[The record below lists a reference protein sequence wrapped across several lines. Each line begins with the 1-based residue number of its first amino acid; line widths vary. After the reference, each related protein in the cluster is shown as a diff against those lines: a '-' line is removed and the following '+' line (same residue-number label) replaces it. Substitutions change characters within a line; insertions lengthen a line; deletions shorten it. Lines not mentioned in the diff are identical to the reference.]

1 VSSASPRG
9 PEQTWEAESY
19 ARNARFVSELGMP
32 VLEWLAP
39 RSGERILDLGCGDGA
54 LTEKIAAVGCSVVG
68 VDTSPDL
75 LAAARARGLDVQQM
89 DGQALAF
96 HHEFD
101 AVFSNAAIHWMRRAD
116 DVITGVKRALKPGG
130 RFVGEFG
137 GFGNVAAIRVAVHA
151 VLRQAGYDP
160 AAVDPWFFPTPADY
174 RARLEAQGFGINRI
188 ELIPRPTPLPTA
200 IGPWL
205 DTFGASFFGVAPDS
219 EHVKLCGQAASL
231 LRPALC
237 DEQGN
242 WTADYVR
249 LRFAA
254 HI

>member
-1 VSSASPRG
+1 MLFR
-9 PEQTWEAESY
+9 
-19 ARNARFVSELGMP
+19 
-32 VLEWLAP
+32 
-39 RSGERILDLGCGDGA
+39 
-54 LTEKIAAVGCSVVG
+54 
-68 VDTSPDL
+68 
-75 LAAARARGLDVQQM
+75 
-89 DGQALAF
+89 
-96 HHEFD
+96 
-101 AVFSNAAIHWMRRAD
+101 SNAALHWMRRAD
-116 DVITGVKRALKPGG
+116 DVIAGVRRSLKPAG

-160 AAVDPWFFPTPADY
+160 APVDPWFFPTPADY
-174 RARLEAQGFGINRI
+174 RSRLEAQGFRVDHMD
-188 ELIPRPTPLPTA
+188 LIPRPTLLPTA

-205 DTFGASFFGVAPDS
+205 DTFALSFFSVAPEG
-219 EHVKLCGQAASL
+219 EHVKLCGRAAEL

-254 HI
+254 HL

>member
-1 VSSASPRG
+1 MTASSQHG
-9 PEQTWEAESY
+9 PEQTWQAESY

-32 VLEWLAP
+32 VVALLAP
-39 RSGERILDLGCGDGA
+39 KSGERILDLGCGDGA
-54 LTEKIAAVGCSVVG
+54 LTEKIAAVGCTVVG
-68 VDTSPDL
+68 VDTSREL
-75 LAAARARGLDVQQM
+75 LAVARSRGLDVHEA

-96 HHEFD
+96 GPEFD

-116 DVITGVKRALKPGG
+116 DVIAGVRRALKPGG

-151 VLRQAGYDP
+151 VLHQAGYDP
-160 AAVDPWFFPTPADY
+160 STVDPWFFPTPADY
-174 RARLEAQGFGINRI
+174 QGRLEAQGFRLDRI
-188 ELIPRPTPLPTA
+188 ELIPRPTQLPTA

-205 DTFGASFFGVAPDS
+205 DTFASSFFSIAPES
-219 EHVKLCGQAASL
+219 EHVKLCGRAAAL